1 MSATHTAPRKVVVA
15 GLANTGKTS
24 TSNLLTGS
32 YGLVANYHM
41 TTLEPQENSYTFQG
55 ETYRIVDTPG
65 CSGIYAKSDEELILR
80 TLLADQRPDVI
91 LQCVDAARLRQSL
104 LMTSQ
109 LMLFGIPLVI
119 ALNSVSETSREG
131 GRLVDRDVLARMTG
145 LPVVEVFTHDRGR
158 SRVYDLKEALKEAA
172 ADSSV
177 PQQDRTRWFRLD
189 GPIGAA
195 AEALAR
201 HLPQTVPP
209 HMRSAAALI
218 LLMRDP
224 SAERS
229 DILPIP
235 AAVIEE
241 RNRLLETIDGDFLT
255 TLNRQQTRWI
265 DVITAAALKP
275 GRLDPKRHRLSER
288 FSYYSRHPFW
298 GLFFLGA
305 FLVVAYFLVVDV
317 AGWIGGSLEHLIS
330 DPVVGFI
337 TGSALHELWKEFLV
351 GEYGVL
357 TLGLF
362 NAIVTVLPILS
373 IFFFLFG
380 LLEDVGY
387 LPNLSVLL
395 RRSFSRLG
403 LSGKAIMPIVL
414 GFGCKTM
421 ATMTTR
427 SLTSRKERVIAIY
440 LIAFAIPCSAQ
451 LGLNMAILG
460 NAGFGAFLIAL
471 GFLVLVEVVAGTVL
485 NRILPSEGTQSFI
498 QELPPFRIPS
508 LREVIKKTRYRLW
521 WFLKESV
528 LIFIIAAVVIF
539 TFDKIGLLG
548 GLKRLLDPL
557 VVFWMGLPIEMV
569 DALILMIAREEAAA
583 GLILRLSQ
591 EGRLDFIQSVVA
603 VVTTTM
609 FIPCF
614 ANIVAMFKEVG
625 TRAALL
631 MLIAINSTT
640 ILLAGGLNW
649 LMIGVSSL
657 L

>member
-1 MSATHTAPRKVVVA
+1 MSATHTAPLDIVVA

-24 TSNLLTGS
+24 TSNLLTGT

-41 TTLEPQENSYTFQG
+41 TTLEPQENSYTFRG
-55 ETYRIVDTPG
+55 REYHIIDTPG
-65 CSGIYAKSDEELILR
+65 CSGLYARSDEELILR
-80 TLLADQRPDVI
+80 RLITERRPDVI
-91 LQCVDAARLRQSL
+91 LQCIDAARIRQSL

-109 LMLFGIPLVI
+109 LMLLGIPMVI
-119 ALNSVSETSREG
+119 ALNSVGETSREG
-131 GRLVDRDVLARMTG
+131 GKLVDRDMLARMTG
-145 LPVVEVFTHDRGR
+145 LPVVEVFAHDRGGR
-158 SRVYDLKEALKEAA
+158 RAYDLKEVLREAA
-172 ADSSV
+172 VAPEPSSV
-177 PQQDRTRWFRLD
+177 DRPRWFRMDTPLD
-189 GPIGAA
+189 TIAGSL
-195 AEALAR
+195 EES
-201 HLPQTVPP
+201 LPQTVPA
-209 HMRSAAALI
+209 HMRGVTAL
-218 LLMRDP
+218 LLLLKDP
-224 SAERS
+224 SVERSEQLRIGPRELAER
-229 DILPIP
+229 D
-235 AAVIEE
+235 
-241 RNRLLETIDGDFLT
+241 RLLERVEGDLLT
-255 TLNRQQTRWI
+255 TFYRQQSRWI
-265 DVITAAALKP
+265 DTIVGKAVKP
-275 GRLDPKRHRLSER
+275 GTVDPHRYRVAER

-298 GLFFLGA
+298 GLFFLAA
-305 FLVVAYFLVVDV
+305 FLVAAFFLVVDV
-317 AGWIGGSLEHLIS
+317 AGWVGGLLEHLIS
-330 DPVVGFI
+330 DPIVGLI
-337 TGSALHELWKEFLV
+337 DSSALPGLWKAFLV
-351 GEYGVL
+351 GDYGVL

-380 LLEDVGY
+380 LLEDIGY

-403 LSGKAIMPIVL
+403 LSGKAVMPIVL

-427 SLTSRKERVIAIY
+427 SLTSRKERIIAIY

-460 NAGFGAFLIAL
+460 NAGFGAFIIAIL
-471 GFLVLVEVVAGTVL
+471 FLVIVEVIAGTIL
-485 NRILPSEGTQSFI
+485 NRILPSDGPQSFI
-498 QELPPFRIPS
+498 QELPPFRVPS
-508 LREVIKKTRYRLW
+508 LREVLKKTRYRLW
-521 WFLKESV
+521 WFLKESILV
-528 LIFIIAAVVIF
+528 FIIAAVVIF
-539 TFDKIGLLG
+539 TADGIGVLG
-548 GLKRLLDPL
+548 ALKLVLDPI

-591 EGRLDFIQSVVA
+591 GGRLDFIQSVVA

-631 MLIAINSTT
+631 MLIAINLTT

>member
-1 MSATHTAPRKVVVA
+1 MSATHTAPLDIIVA

-24 TSNLLTGS
+24 TSNLLTGT

-41 TTLEPQENSYTFQG
+41 TTLEPQENSYLFRG
-55 ETYRIVDTPG
+55 AAYHIIDTPG
-65 CSGIYAKSDEELILR
+65 CSGLYARSDEELILR
-80 TLLADQRPDVI
+80 RLITERRPDVI
-91 LQCVDAARLRQSL
+91 LQCIDAARIRQSL

-109 LMLFGIPLVI
+109 LMLLGIPMVI
-119 ALNSVSETSREG
+119 ALNSVGETSRKG
-131 GRLVDRDVLARMTG
+131 GKLVDRDMLARMTG
-145 LPVVEVFTHDRGR
+145 LPVVEVFAHDRGGR
-158 SRVYDLKEALKEAA
+158 RAYDLKEALKEAA
-172 ADSSV
+172 AAPGLSSV
-177 PQQDRTRWFRLD
+177 DLPRWFRMDSPLD
-189 GPIGAA
+189 TITGSLV
-195 AEALAR
+195 ES
-201 HLPQTVPP
+201 LPATVPA
-209 HMRSAAALI
+209 HMRRVTAL
-218 LLMRDP
+218 LLLLKDP
-224 SAERS
+224 TVERSEQHRIGPRELAER
-229 DILPIP
+229 D
-235 AAVIEE
+235 
-241 RNRLLETIDGDFLT
+241 RLLEKVEGDLLT
-255 TLNRQQTRWI
+255 ALFRQQSRWI
-265 DVITAAALKP
+265 DTIVGKAVKP
-275 GRLDPKRHRLSER
+275 GTVDPRRHRVAER

-298 GLFFLGA
+298 GLFFLAA
-305 FLVVAYFLVVDV
+305 FLVVAFFLVVDV
-317 AGWIGGSLEHLIS
+317 AGWVGGLLEHLIS
-330 DPVVGFI
+330 DPIVGFI
-337 TGSALHELWKEFLV
+337 DSSALPDFWKAFLV

-380 LLEDVGY
+380 LLEDIGY

-403 LSGKAIMPIVL
+403 LSGKAVMPIVL

-427 SLTSRKERVIAIY
+427 SLTSRKERIIAIY

-460 NAGFGAFLIAL
+460 NAGFGAFIIAIV
-471 GFLVLVEVVAGTVL
+471 FLVIVEVIAGTIL
-485 NRILPSEGTQSFI
+485 NRILPSDGQQSFI
-498 QELPPFRIPS
+498 QELPPFRVPS
-508 LREVIKKTRYRLW
+508 LREVLKKTRYRLW
-521 WFLKESV
+521 WFLKESILV
-528 LIFIIAAVVIF
+528 FIIAAVVIF
-539 TFDKIGLLG
+539 TVDSIGVLEA
-548 GLKRLLDPL
+548 LKQVLDPI

-591 EGRLDFIQSVVA
+591 GGHLDFIQSVVA

-631 MLIAINSTT
+631 MLIAINITT